1 MLSYNITYYV
11 LLCILHC
18 CSINRHVVERWLQC
32 KFWADRSPI
41 CWSGAN
47 ATVLWTISMFTTKYH
62 QQSVEYS
69 FPGLDV
75 FWWNHRWTNIQDE
88 RSSNWLAS
96 YFFWTPS
103 PTFLREVLKEQ
114 WPTLF
119 RRYGTMVHTSAICPR
134 THRCRHCCKIC
145 GSHYGY
151 DVLCGGQSGGLGQ
164 GQETAMDWSLWYM
177 NKYGATQNLARFPRS
192 FHDTLPIFVLNMFA
206 LQI

>member
-1 MLSYNITYYV
+1 MLSAMF
-11 LLCILHC
+11 LLHF
-18 CSINRHVVERWLQC
+18 CSICHVVERWLQC

-96 YFFWTPS
+96 YFVGHQA
-103 PTFLREVLKEQ
+103 L
-114 WPTLF
+114 LF
-119 RRYGTMVHTSAICPR
+119 CVRFSRNNDRHFSGGMGEWLTYLQYAPGAIVVGTVARFVALTMVATC
-134 THRCRHCCKIC
+134 
-145 GSHYGY
+145 YVV
-151 DVLCGGQSGGLGQ
+151 D
-164 GQETAMDWSLWYM
+164 SLE
-177 NKYGATQNLARFPRS
+177 A
-192 FHDTLPIFVLNMFA
+192 
-206 LQI
+206 